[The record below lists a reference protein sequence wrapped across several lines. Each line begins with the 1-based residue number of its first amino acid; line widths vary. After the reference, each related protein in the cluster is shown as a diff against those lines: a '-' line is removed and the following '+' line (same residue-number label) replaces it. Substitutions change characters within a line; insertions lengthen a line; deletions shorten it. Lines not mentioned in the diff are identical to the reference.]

1 MEVYETLPI
10 VPLRDVV
17 VFPHM
22 MMPFV
27 IGRPS
32 STRALEHALLK
43 DKRVFLAAQHD
54 ASVDDPRPDDV
65 YTMGCVANIVQSLK
79 LPDGN
84 IKVLVE
90 GVDRARAV
98 EWKEDKGFYRVVV
111 KVLAKQKEAA
121 GDVEATMGRVVTLF
135 EQYVKLRFTD
145 DALEAIAE
153 SALERKIGA
162 RGLRMI
168 IEELM
173 LDLMYS
179 VPGQKKLREVVVTR
193 EVVEAKDKSLTLIE
207 KAG

>member
-1 MEVYETLPI
+1 MELYETLPI

-43 DKRVFLAAQHD
+43 DKRIFLAAQHD
-54 ASVDDPRPDDV
+54 AAVDDPQPADI

-90 GVDRARAV
+90 GVERARAV
-98 EWKEDKGFYRVVV
+98 EWKEDKGFFRVVV
-111 KVLAKQKEAA
+111 KIVPKHKETGADA
-121 GDVEATMGRVVTLF
+121 EGTMSRVVALF
-135 EQYVKLRFTD
+135 
-145 DALEAIAE
+145 
-153 SALERKIGA
+153 
-162 RGLRMI
+162 
-168 IEELM
+168 
-173 LDLMYS
+173 
-179 VPGQKKLREVVVTR
+179 
-193 EVVEAKDKSLTLIE
+193 
-207 KAG
+207 